1 MLGKDHPLAAAA
13 EVIAGYHAAHPL
25 EEAEIAVLF
34 PLIAMRLAVS
44 VVNSALRKTAV
55 PDDPYIPISEAP
67 GWAGL
72 EKLAA
77 IHPRF
82 AHYSFRSKCGLTPV
96 PGSAG
101 IVQWLTLHAS
111 KMGSVLGPDSD
122 PRTQPVKVFDLSVG
136 STFLGADPANAES
149 ATLATAIFAELKK
162 AAASIGVCTHKHPR
176 TIN

>member
-55 PDDPYIPISEAP
+55 PDDPYITISEAP
-67 GWAGL
+67 AWAAL

-122 PRTQPVKVFDLSVG
+122 LRTQPVKVFDLSVG
-136 STFLGADPANAES
+136 STFLGSDPANAQA
-149 ATLATAIFAELKK
+149 ATLTTPIFP
-162 AAASIGVCTHKHPR
+162 ASKNAGPSIPAGRHQQA
-176 TIN
+176 